1 VEREAKTILPW
12 IGVLLLSCNAILGIE
27 EGTPLDPSS
36 DSDASSSSRSG
47 ADAAPASGG
56 TGASSAAE
64 GGLGGASA
72 AGAAGGSGG
81 GSGTAAGGSGGGS
94 GGAAGGSGGTSGGA
108 DGAAGDGD
116 AGGPGYSLCHWD
128 CAGCAITSSPCCRE
142 VPCECGT
149 TEVCGQY
156 QGQACTAY
164 GTIKKFGTKVP
175 SICIDGFSCAVQECR
190 CVCNG
195 IEP

>member
-12 IGVLLLSCNAILGIE
+12 IGVLILSCNAILGIE
-27 EGTPLDPSS
+27 EGTPFEPSF
-36 DSDASSSSRSG
+36 DSDASSSSGSG

-56 TGASSAAE
+56 TGASSAAA
-64 GGLGGASA
+64 GGL
-72 AGAAGGSGG
+72 AGAGVSGAPAGGSGG
-81 GSGTAAGGSGGGS
+81 GSGATS
-94 GGAAGGSGGTSGGA
+94 GGSGGTSGGA
-108 DGAAGDGD
+108 DGAGGDGD
-116 AGGPGYSLCHWD
+116 AGGPGYSLCYWD
-128 CAGCAITSSPCCRE
+128 CADCAITSSPCCRE

-156 QGQACTAY
+156 EGQACTAY